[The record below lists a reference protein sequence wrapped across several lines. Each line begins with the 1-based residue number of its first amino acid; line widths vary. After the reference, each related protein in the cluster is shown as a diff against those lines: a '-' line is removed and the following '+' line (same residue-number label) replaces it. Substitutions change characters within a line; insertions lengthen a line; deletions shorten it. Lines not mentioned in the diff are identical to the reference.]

1 MSTSSPLLIVICP
14 MDRETRGHMLESAG
28 SRHRVWLFCDHE
40 PTWESDYAAGHT
52 VVDTLDAD
60 RMTDEARRLN
70 PAGIVCWDE
79 TRILAGAQVARRL
92 GLPGPAPAA
101 VLACRD
107 KHATRRAV
115 AAAGGPQPV
124 STLVDT
130 LPQALAAARSTGYPV
145 VVKPRAL
152 VGSTGTRLARDEREL
167 TEIFPATR
175 GITMPEVRERFDAAV
190 LVEEYLDGPEISVD
204 TLIWDGV
211 ATPLY
216 VARKQLSPLPNFE
229 EVGHVVERDD
239 PLVRDPELNR
249 VLTLV
254 HAAVGITRGWT
265 HSEWRLT
272 AYGPRLVEINARSGG
287 DLISY
292 LGRLVTGADAALAAA
307 SLALGERPEPGP
319 AAFPAA
325 AVRFLY
331 PPVETVVGEVVV
343 DHGRLPEGIV
353 LARALA
359 GPGHRLELPPA
370 SHTGRYAVL
379 VAAAGSAEECARI
392 LDRAEPAV
400 TLKVA
405 EPAGAVRR

>member
-1 MSTSSPLLIVICP
+1 MSTSPLLIVVCP
-14 MDRETRGHMLESAG
+14 MDRETRWHMLESVGAH
-28 SRHRVWLFCDHE
+28 HRVWLFVDTE
-40 PTWESDYAAGHT
+40 PTWESAYAAGHT
-52 VVDTLDAD
+52 VIDTLDAD
-60 RMTDEARRLN
+60 RMTEQARRLS
-70 PAGIVCWDE
+70 PDAIVCWDE
-79 TRILAGAQVARRL
+79 TRILAAAHVAQRL
-92 GLPGPAPAA
+92 GLPGLTPAA

-175 GITMPEVRERFDAAV
+175 GITMPEVRERFDSAV

-204 TLIWDGV
+204 SLVWDGV
-211 ATPLY
+211 VTPLY

-229 EVGHVVERDD
+229 EVGHVVSRDD
-239 PLVRDPELNR
+239 PLVRDPELLR
-249 VLTLV
+249 VLGLV
-254 HAAVGITRGWT
+254 HAALGVTRGWT

-272 AYGPRLVEINARSGG
+272 AYGPRLVEVNARSGG

-319 AAFPAA
+319 AGYPAA

-331 PPVETVVGEVVV
+331 PPVETVVGEVEIVS
-343 DHGRLPEGIV
+343 DRLPSGIV

-359 GPGHRLELPPA
+359 GPGHVLELPPA

-379 VAAAGSAEECARI
+379 VAAGGSAEECERI
-392 LDRAEPAV
+392 LDAAEDAVRLIVAEPAV
-400 TLKVA
+400 
-405 EPAGAVRR
+405 AVRG